1 MWSILGGESTTLWR
15 FIYRQVLSFNMHSIR
30 IACRRWYNINPH
42 LCRRTFSSTAASSP
56 SPTISTSS
64 SSLHYDRDTGIIWE
78 KTLSLSNV
86 QKKPIY
92 QTIIGI
98 EIHAQLSIPTKL
110 FSSAPT
116 RHHSE
121 TNNNNIN
128 NTSPALP
135 NTNVHPY
142 DIAYPGTL
150 PSSPSIQAIQSSILA
165 SAALNCNIN
174 SISRFERKHYFYPD
188 LPTGYQITQQRW
200 PLASDGMI
208 KFMPTSSGID
218 ANVSDRKMGKKKK
231 RRRGGSLND
240 DKVNVDQKQMQDNK
254 SSSSTTNIIE
264 PVELRIERI
273 QLEQDTG
280 KTTTHTVLNDDD
292 TMITKS
298 YIDYNRAGRALI
310 EIVSHPD
317 LRSAHEASGAVEHIR
332 KLLKHVGSCDGRMEE
347 GSLRCDLNVSIA
359 PIVDDERNEDTT
371 NSNIDDRQELPLN
384 TGERVE
390 VKNLNS
396 LRQIITATEYEALRQ
411 SALAQNCKPTG
422 RETRTWSVKPTS
434 ETHPLGG
441 ETFCIRAKGDAID
454 YRFMPEPDLPPLVLD
469 GETLGYGSSDKN
481 MSLEEYI
488 DMHMPE
494 SAEDA
499 KLRLVSEYGL
509 TEDVAA
515 VITGD
520 PPAIA
525 LFELTV
531 ETAKSE
537 LESTRSEE
545 IDKAADMKKL
555 STLAANWLCNDLFA
569 LVKKSAVRDIDE
581 SSEGGLNHLIS
592 VEYSTVD
599 GQRLGALIAM
609 LVNDLL
615 TTPMAKKVLAIMY
628 DEEEIQSHPKDIAKV
643 NGWEV
648 ISDMETLI
656 QLCQSVVLDSK
667 NAGQLE
673 QYKLGGKKVW
683 KIEKF
688 FVGKIMGASKGN
700 AHPERMNEALSIV
713 LSKVGL

>member
-1 MWSILGGESTTLWR
+1 
-15 FIYRQVLSFNMHSIR
+15 MHSIR

-42 LCRRTFSSTAASSP
+42 LCQRSLSSASVS
-56 SPTISTSS
+56 SCQSQTTSTS

-78 KTLSLSNV
+78 KTLSLSDI

-116 RHHSE
+116 RHHSD
-121 TNNNNIN
+121 TNNNN
-128 NTSPALP
+128 NTSSALP

-174 SISRFERKHYFYPD
+174 TVSRFERKHYFYPD

-208 KFMPTSSGID
+208 KFMPTSSSSS
-218 ANVSDRKMGKKKK
+218 NVDSNDQKKGKKKK
-231 RRRGGSLND
+231 RRRGGSSND
-240 DKVNVDQKQMQDNK
+240 DDDVNVDQKQMQDNK
-254 SSSSTTNIIE
+254 SSSTTNIIE

-280 KTTTHTVLNDDD
+280 KTTTHTIRNGDDKN
-292 TMITKS
+292 TKITKS
-298 YIDYNRAGRALI
+298 YIDYNRAGSALI

-359 PIVDDERNEDTT
+359 PILDDESEDTT
-371 NSNIDDRQELPLN
+371 NSSIYNRHKLPVD

-396 LRQIITATEYEALRQ
+396 LRQIIAATEYEALRQ
-411 SALAQNCKPTG
+411 STLAQNSTLTG
-422 RETRTWSVKPTS
+422 RETRTWNVKPTS

-469 GETLGYGSSDKN
+469 GEKLGCGSDKKL
-481 MSLEEYI
+481 SLDEYI

-499 KLRLVSEYGL
+499 KSRLVDEYGL

-525 LFELTV
+525 LFGLTV

-537 LESTRSEE
+537 LESTRSED
-545 IDKAADMKKL
+545 IDKADMKKL

-569 LVKKSAVRDIDE
+569 LVKKSAVKDIDE
-581 SSEGGLNHLIS
+581 GSEGGLNHPIS

-609 LVNDLL
+609 LANNLL
-615 TTPMAKKVLAIMY
+615 TTPMAKKVLNIMY
-628 DEEEIQSHPKDIAKV
+628 EEEDSHSHPKDIAKV

-648 ISDMETLI
+648 ISDMEALI
-656 QLCQSVVLDSK
+656 QLCESVVLDST
-667 NAGQLE
+667 NASQLE

-688 FVGKIMGASKGN
+688 FVGKIMGVSKGN
-700 AHPERMNEALSIV
+700 AHPERMKEALSIV
-713 LSKVGL
+713 LSQ

>member
-1 MWSILGGESTTLWR
+1 L
-15 FIYRQVLSFNMHSIR
+15 
-30 IACRRWYNINPH
+30 YNINPH
-42 LCRRTFSSTAASSP
+42 LCQRSFSSTAVSSS
-56 SPTISTSS
+56 SPTISTTS

-78 KTLSLSNV
+78 KTLSLSDI

-116 RHHSE
+116 RHCE
-121 TNNNNIN
+121 TTKNKNIN
-128 NTSPALP
+128 TSSTLP

-150 PSSPSIQAIQSSILA
+150 PSSPSIQAVQSSILA
-165 SAALNCNIN
+165 SATLNCNIN
-174 SISRFERKHYFYPD
+174 KISRFERKHYFYPD

-200 PLASDGMI
+200 PLASDGML
-208 KFMPTSSGID
+208 KFMPTSSNVD
-218 ANVSDRKMGKKKK
+218 VSDRKVGKKK
-231 RRRGGSLND
+231 RRRRGGSSND
-240 DKVNVDQKQMQDNK
+240 NDVNVDQKQMQDNK
-254 SSSSTTNIIE
+254 SSSTTNINE
-264 PVELRIERI
+264 PLELRIERI

-280 KTTTHTVLNDDD
+280 KTTTHTIRNGDDN

-298 YIDYNRAGRALI
+298 YIDYNRAGSALI

-359 PIVDDERNEDTT
+359 PLLDDERNEDTT

-469 GETLGYGSSDKN
+469 GETLGYGSDKN

-499 KLRLVSEYGL
+499 KSRLVHEYGL

-520 PPAIA
+520 PPAISM
-525 LFELTV
+525 FELIV

-537 LESTRSEE
+537 LESMRSEE
-545 IDKAADMKKL
+545 IDKADMKKL

-569 LVKKSAVRDIDE
+569 LVKKSAVKDIDE
-581 SSEGGLNHLIS
+581 SSEGGLNHPIS

-609 LVNDLL
+609 LANDLL

-628 DEEEIQSHPKDIAKV
+628 KEEDSQSHPKDIAKV

-700 AHPERMNEALSIV
+700 AHPERMKEALSVV

>member
-1 MWSILGGESTTLWR
+1 
-15 FIYRQVLSFNMHSIR
+15 MHSIHL
-30 IACRRWYNINPH
+30 ACRRWYNINPH
-42 LCRRTFSSTAASSP
+42 LCQRSLSSSAAISSP
-56 SPTISTSS
+56 SPTISTTFTS

-78 KTLSLSNV
+78 KTLSLSDV

-116 RHHSE
+116 RHHSD

-128 NTSPALP
+128 NTSPAIP

-150 PSSPSIQAIQSSILA
+150 PSSPSIHAIQSSILA

-174 SISRFERKHYFYPD
+174 AVSRFERKHYFYPD

-208 KFMPTSSGID
+208 KFMPTTSSNSNAD
-218 ANVSDRKMGKKKK
+218 VSDKKVGKMKK
-231 RRRGGSLND
+231 RRRGGSSNYND
-240 DKVNVDQKQMQDNK
+240 VNVDQKQMQDNK
-254 SSSSTTNIIE
+254 SSSTTNTIK

-280 KTTTHTVLNDDD
+280 KTTTHTVRNDDD
-292 TMITKS
+292 TTITKS
-298 YIDYNRAGRALI
+298 YIDYNRAGSALI

-371 NSNIDDRQELPLN
+371 NSSIDDRQELPLS

-396 LRQIITATEYEALRQ
+396 LRQIIAATEYEALRQ
-411 SALAQNCKPTG
+411 STLAQNSTLTG
-422 RETRTWSVKPTS
+422 RETRTWNVKPTS
-434 ETHPLGG
+434 EAYLGG
-441 ETFCIRAKGDAID
+441 KTFCIRAKGDAID

-499 KLRLVSEYGL
+499 KSRLVSEYGL
-509 TEDVAA
+509 AEDVAA

-520 PPAIA
+520 PPAIV
-525 LFELTV
+525 LFELAV

-537 LESTRSEE
+537 LESMRNEDEE
-545 IDKAADMKKL
+545 KADMKKL

-569 LVKKSAVRDIDE
+569 LVKKSAVKDIDE
-581 SSEGGLNHLIS
+581 SSEGGLNHPIS

-599 GQRLGALIAM
+599 GQQLGALIAM
-609 LVNDLL
+609 LANNLL
-615 TTPMAKKVLAIMY
+615 TTPMAKKVLNIMY
-628 DEEEIQSHPKDIAKV
+628 EEEEEIKSHPKDIAKT

-648 ISDMETLI
+648 ISDMETLV
-656 QLCQSVVLDSK
+656 QLCESVVLDAK
-667 NAGQLE
+667 NAVQLE

-700 AHPERMNEALSIV
+700 AHPERMKEALSII

>member
-1 MWSILGGESTTLWR
+1 M
-15 FIYRQVLSFNMHSIR
+15 R
-30 IACRRWYNINPH
+30 IACRRWYNINLH
-42 LCRRTFSSTAASSP
+42 LCRRSLSSAAVSSP
-56 SPTISTSS
+56 SPTPTSS

-78 KTLSLSNV
+78 KTLSLSDV

-98 EIHAQLSIPTKL
+98 EIHAQLSIPSKL

-121 TNNNNIN
+121 TTNI

-150 PSSPSIQAIQSSILA
+150 PSPPSIQAIKSSMLA

-174 SISRFERKHYFYPD
+174 TVSRFERKHYFYPD

-200 PLASDGMI
+200 PLASNGMI
-208 KFMPTSSGID
+208 KFMPTSSGSNAD
-218 ANVSDRKMGKKKK
+218 VNDQKRGKKKK
-231 RRRGGSLND
+231 RRRGGNSND
-240 DKVNVDQKQMQDNK
+240 DVNVDQKQMQDNK
-254 SSSSTTNIIE
+254 SSSITNINE

-280 KTTTHTVLNDDD
+280 KTTTHTMCSNDDN

-298 YIDYNRAGRALI
+298 YIDYNRAGCALI

-359 PIVDDERNEDTT
+359 PIVDYESEDTS
-371 NSNIDDRQELPLN
+371 NSIDNRQELPFN

-396 LRQIITATEYEALRQ
+396 LRQIIAATEYEALRQ
-411 SALAQNCKPTG
+411 SKLAQSSIPTG
-422 RETRTWSVKPTS
+422 RETRTWTIKPTS
-434 ETHPLGG
+434 EAYPLGG

-469 GETLGYGSSDKN
+469 GETLGYGTDYN

-488 DMHMPE
+488 EMHMPE

-499 KLRLVSEYGL
+499 KSRLVSEYGL
-509 TEDVAA
+509 TEDIAT

-531 ETAKSE
+531 KTAKSE
-537 LESTRSEE
+537 LESMRSEE
-545 IDKAADMKKL
+545 IDKADMKKL

-569 LVKKSAVRDIDE
+569 LVKKNAIKDIDND
-581 SSEGGLNHLIS
+581 SSEGGLNHPIS

-609 LVNDLL
+609 LANDLL
-615 TTPMAKKVLAIMY
+615 TTPMAKKVLSIMY
-628 DEEEIQSHPKDIAKV
+628 EEEDSHSHPKDIAKT

-648 ISDMETLI
+648 ISDMETLT
-656 QLCQSVVLDSK
+656 QLCESVVLDSK

-673 QYKLGGKKVW
+673 QYKLGGKKIW

-700 AHPERMNEALSIV
+700 AHPERMKEALSIV
-713 LSKVGL
+713 LSKVTSS